1 MNMDENSLFL
11 FYIFRSYMAIL
22 KEVLCVIVEDI
33 TEVRIKQYASDVLL
47 LASRYSQSI
56 VNYASGKGT
65 LSCCS

>member
-1 MNMDENSLFL
+1 
-11 FYIFRSYMAIL
+11 MAIL
-22 KEVLCVIVEDI
+22 KEVFYVIVEEI

-47 LASRYSQSI
+47 LTARYSQSI